1 MTATTSPRPRPGGP
15 GGPGGEAGSAGSAG
29 SAAQSRTDTSP
40 LTGVRVLEIDDG
52 FAGYAGKVFADFGA
66 SVVKVERPGGAL
78 QRRSG
83 PFYRAADG
91 NEYSLPFAYYNAGK
105 QSVLLDLPDA
115 GRPDADRPDADR
127 PDADRPDAEVDADAI
142 AQLERLI
149 AGADVVL
156 DGMSGGITATL
167 GLSSERLAELRPG
180 LIHVVITPFGLTGP
194 WRDYLSS
201 DLVALTLGGV
211 TAQTGYDS
219 VNGRPGQPISPTGG
233 QSSHFVGVLA
243 AIATIAALRER
254 RDRRAED
261 VLTLDFS
268 VHDSVAVSTE
278 SYVSM
283 WEFGNLEGFRHT
295 GRHASGIFTNPA
307 WQFRCGDGAYV
318 CALTLYLNDR
328 RFAALLD
335 LFDKAGFSHGLAD
348 ERYATQRQ
356 RDPIMNEIVNEIA
369 RFCKQHSADYI
380 FDEAQRRQLP
390 WAKVRSPEDI
400 AADAHLAAR
409 GFFTP
414 VELFPGE
421 QVPFPGM
428 PWQGLPSALLATDA
442 NAHVPQLGQD
452 TEALLNQEGWRAL

>member
-1 MTATTSPRPRPGGP
+1 MSETVRRPHPAAP
-15 GGPGGEAGSAGSAG
+15 HAAE
-29 SAAQSRTDTSP
+29 SAAASGPEAAADMPP
-40 LTGVRVLEIDDG
+40 LAGVRVLEIDDG
-52 FAGYAGKVFADFGA
+52 FAGYAGKIFADFGA
-66 SVVKVERPGGAL
+66 SVVKVERAAGCG
-78 QRRSG
+78 QRRST

-91 NEYSLPFAYYNAGK
+91 NEYSIPFAYYNAGK
-105 QSVLLDLPDA
+105 QSILLDLPDDDRAADRAGA
-115 GRPDADRPDADR
+115 GRDPDAVAQLQQLIADAD
-127 PDADRPDAEVDADAI
+127 V
-142 AQLERLI
+142 L
-149 AGADVVL
+149 L
-156 DGMSGGITATL
+156 DGMTGGITATL
-167 GLSSERLAELRPG
+167 GLSSERLAQLRPG

-243 AIATIAALRER
+243 ATATIAALRER
-254 RDRRAED
+254 RGRGVED

-283 WEFGNLEGFRHT
+283 WEFGSMEGFRHT

-335 LFDKAGFSHGLAD
+335 LFDKSGFSHGLAD
-348 ERYATQRQ
+348 ERYATLRQ

-369 RFCKQHSADYI
+369 LFCKQHSASYI
-380 FDEAQRRQLP
+380 FDQAQRRQLP

-400 AADAHLAAR
+400 AADEHLAAR
-409 GFFTP
+409 GFFTSL
-414 VELFPGE
+414 ELFPGE
-421 QVPFPGM
+421 LVPFPGL
-428 PWQGLPSALLATDA
+428 PWQGLPSALLAADT
-442 NAHVPQLGQD
+442 NARVPQLGQD
-452 TEALLNQEGWRAL
+452 TEALLHQEGWRAL